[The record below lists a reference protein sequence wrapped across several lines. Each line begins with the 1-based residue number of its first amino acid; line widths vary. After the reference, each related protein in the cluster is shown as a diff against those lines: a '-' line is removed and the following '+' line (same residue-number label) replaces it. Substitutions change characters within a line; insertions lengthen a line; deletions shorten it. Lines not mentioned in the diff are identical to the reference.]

1 MESKFNILTEFIKD
15 MSCETKNAQTYL
27 HVKDVIKNYH
37 LDFAIKA
44 KPMKNKLIEVDTTLN
59 FKDPNNNEKQSFF
72 EIVYTAVVK
81 IDDNLKESD
90 LKKILLCEVPNPEQ
104 FGIAKLTD
112 NKISVGDKINQGDI
126 IGTVGSTGRS
136 TGPHLDFRVNWF
148 QTRLDPMSVIN

>member
-1 MESKFNILTEFIKD
+1 MENKFNILTEFIKD

-81 IDDNLKESD
+81 IDDNVKESD
-90 LKKILLCEVPNPEQ
+90 LKKILLCEVPKKIYPKLEKAFINMLHNSG
-104 FGIAKLTD
+104 FGEIQP
-112 NKISVGDKINQGDI
+112 NKKI
-126 IGTVGSTGRS
+126 
-136 TGPHLDFRVNWF
+136 DFDELFLKNN
-148 QTRLDPMSVIN
+148 S

>member
-1 MESKFNILTEFIKD
+1 MENKFNILTEFIKD

-44 KPMKNKLIEVDTTLN
+44 KPMKNKLIEVDSTLN

-81 IDDNLKESD
+81 IDDNVNESN
-90 LKKILLCEVPNPEQ
+90 LKKILLCEVPKKIYP
-104 FGIAKLTD
+104 KLEKAFID
-112 NKISVGDKINQGDI
+112 MLNNSGYEEIQPNKKI
-126 IGTVGSTGRS
+126 
-136 TGPHLDFRVNWF
+136 DFDELFLKNN
-148 QTRLDPMSVIN
+148 S

>member
-1 MESKFNILTEFIKD
+1 MENKFNILTEFIKD

-59 FKDPNNNEKQSFF
+59 FKDPNNDEKQSFF

-81 IDDNLKESD
+81 IDDNVKESD
-90 LKKILLCEVPNPEQ
+90 LKKILLCEVPKKIYP
-104 FGIAKLTD
+104 KLEKAFID
-112 NKISVGDKINQGDI
+112 N
-126 IGTVGSTGRS
+126 
-136 TGPHLDFRVNWF
+136 VNSKYCLLY
-148 QTRLDPMSVIN
+148 TSDAADE